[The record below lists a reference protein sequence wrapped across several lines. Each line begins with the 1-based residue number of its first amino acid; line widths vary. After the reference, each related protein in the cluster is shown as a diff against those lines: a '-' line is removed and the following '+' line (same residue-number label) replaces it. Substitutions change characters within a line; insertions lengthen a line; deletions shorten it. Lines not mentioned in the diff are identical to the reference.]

1 MAKLIPSTAKSTII
15 IIVMLI
21 AGSISVVL
29 VPELNRAVYA
39 HTFTGEE
46 SASLLSVIK
55 ILQAENNLVQSNLAS
70 NLNLAQDHAKAI
82 ADVVRGNHTF
92 GVLPDEVSE
101 NNKRVA
107 ADVIKAVDALRTTFN
122 SKQKPSQADVKAK
135 LDNLDAVL
143 QEAVTV
149 RVPKDH
155 LSNST
160 VNAEATRDLVNE
172 TLRQYGYAHGISVGK
187 GANTSSNANAVSA
200 ANSHNTIVN
209 MSAYQSAQALA
220 SQAQSMISQIKTA
233 VPANATNAT
242 SSVTA
247 TITTS
252 AITRVDNDLS
262 QLKNSIDVKSPYEKV
277 ANLVQKTIYPD
288 LKAAFNL

>member
-70 NLNLAQDHAKAI
+70 NLTLAQDHAKAI
-82 ADVVRGNHTF
+82 ADIVRGNHTF

-220 SQAQSMISQIKTA
+220 SQAQTMISQIKTA

-242 SSVTA
+242 SSA
-247 TITTS
+247 TTTTTTS

>member
-1 MAKLIPSTAKSTII
+1 MAKLILSTTKSTII
-15 IIVMLI
+15 IIIMLI

-70 NLNLAQDHAKAI
+70 SLTLAQDHANAI

-122 SKQKPSQADVKAK
+122 SKQKPSEADVKAK
-135 LDNLDAVL
+135 LDNLNAVL

-160 VNAEATRDLVNE
+160 VNAGVTRDLVNE

-187 GANTSSNANAVSA
+187 GANTSSSNANAVSA

-209 MSAYQSAQALA
+209 MSAYQSAQVLA
-220 SQAQSMISQIKTA
+220 SQAQSMISQIKTT
-233 VPANATNAT
+233 VPANAT
-242 SSVTA
+242 SSVT
-247 TITTS
+247 TTTTTTS
-252 AITRVDNDLS
+252 AITKVDNDLS
-262 QLKNSIDVKSPYEKV
+262 QLKNSIDMKSPYEKV
-277 ANLVQKTIYPD
+277 ASLVQKTIYPD
-288 LKAAFNL
+288 LKAAFKL

>member
-1 MAKLIPSTAKSTII
+1 MTVHDYIKVLYFMEKLLIRSSTSKSIAF
-15 IIVMLI
+15 IVIL
-21 AGSISVVL
+21 L
-29 VPELNRAVYA
+29 VGPVYTTTAAYA

-55 ILQAENNLVQSNLAS
+55 ILQAENNLVQSSLAS
-70 NLNLAQDHAKAI
+70 NLTLAQHHAKAI
-82 ADVVRGNHTF
+82 ADVVRGNHTY

-122 SKQKPSQADVKAK
+122 SKQKPSEADVKAK
-135 LDNLDAVL
+135 LDNLNAVL

-172 TLRQYGYAHGISVGK
+172 TLRQ
-187 GANTSSNANAVSA
+187 
-200 ANSHNTIVN
+200 
-209 MSAYQSAQALA
+209 
-220 SQAQSMISQIKTA
+220 
-233 VPANATNAT
+233 
-242 SSVTA
+242 
-247 TITTS
+247 
-252 AITRVDNDLS
+252 
-262 QLKNSIDVKSPYEKV
+262 
-277 ANLVQKTIYPD
+277 
-288 LKAAFNL
+288 

>member
-1 MAKLIPSTAKSTII
+1 MAKLISSTAKSTII
-15 IIVMLI
+15 IIIIMLI

-55 ILQAENNLVQSNLAS
+55 ILQAENNLVQSSLAS
-70 NLNLAQDHAKAI
+70 NLTLAQHHAKAI

-107 ADVIKAVDALRTTFN
+107 ADVIKAVDALQTTFN
-122 SKQKPSQADVKAK
+122 SKQKPSEADVKAK
-135 LDNLDAVL
+135 LDNLNAVL

-160 VNAEATRDLVNE
+160 VNAGVTRDLVNE

-187 GANTSSNANAVSA
+187 GSNASSNANAVSA
-200 ANSHNTIVN
+200 TNSHNIIVN

-220 SQAQSMISQIKTA
+220 LQAQSMISQIKTA
-233 VPANATNAT
+233 VPANAT
-242 SSVTA
+242 SSVT
-247 TITTS
+247 TTTTTS
-252 AITRVDNDLS
+252 AITKVDNDLS
-262 QLKNSIDVKSPYEKV
+262 QLKSSIDVKSPYEKV
-277 ANLVQKTIYPD
+277 ASLVQKTIYPD
-288 LKAAFNL
+288 LKAAFKL

>member
-1 MAKLIPSTAKSTII
+1 MAKLISSTAKSTII
-15 IIVMLI
+15 IIIMLI

-46 SASLLSVIK
+46 SASFLSVIK

-70 NLNLAQDHAKAI
+70 NLTLAQDHAKAI

-122 SKQKPSQADVKAK
+122 SKQKPSEADVKAK
-135 LDNLDAVL
+135 LDNLNAVL

-160 VNAEATRDLVNE
+160 VNAGVTRDLVNE

-187 GANTSSNANAVSA
+187 GSNTSSNANAVSA

-209 MSAYQSAQALA
+209 MSAYQSAQALS
-220 SQAQSMISQIKTA
+220 SQALSMISQIKTA
-233 VPANATNAT
+233 VPANGT
-242 SSVTA
+242 SSA
-247 TITTS
+247 TTTTTS
-252 AITRVDNDLS
+252 AITKVDNDLS
-262 QLKNSIDVKSPYEKV
+262 QLKSSIDVKSPYEKV
-277 ANLVQKTIYPD
+277 ASLVQKTIYPD
-288 LKAAFNL
+288 LKAAFKL

>member
-1 MAKLIPSTAKSTII
+1 MAKLISSTAKSTII
-15 IIVMLI
+15 IIIVLI
-21 AGSISVVL
+21 AGSISVIL

-70 NLNLAQDHAKAI
+70 NLTLAQHHAKAI
-82 ADVVRGNHTF
+82 ADVVGGNHTF

-107 ADVIKAVDALRTTFN
+107 ADVIKAVDVLQTTFN
-122 SKQKPSQADVKAK
+122 SKQKPSEADVKAK
-135 LDNLDAVL
+135 LDNLNAVL

-155 LSNST
+155 LNNST

-187 GANTSSNANAVSA
+187 GANTSSSNANAVSA

-220 SQAQSMISQIKTA
+220 SQAQSMLNQIKTA
-233 VPANATNAT
+233 LPANAT
-242 SSVTA
+242 SSVT
-247 TITTS
+247 TTTTTTS
-252 AITRVDNDLS
+252 AITKVDNDLS
-262 QLKNSIDVKSPYEKV
+262 QLKNSIDMKSPYEKV
-277 ANLVQKTIYPD
+277 ASLVQKTIYPD
-288 LKAAFNL
+288 LKAAFKL